1 MTTADVLD
9 FGQDAIWVLL
19 LVASPIMAVGLTVGI
34 TVALFQALTQIQEMT
49 LVFVPKIVAIFVSLL
64 LLLPFMIATL
74 TAFMERA
81 AMRIVGLP

>member
-49 LVFVPKIVAIFVSLL
+49 LVFVLKIVAIFVSLL